1 MTIRAL
7 LTAALGLVALAPA
20 VAGDW
25 PQWMGPNRDAKAAG
39 FKAPAN
45 WPKELTKKW
54 SVKVGDGVATPA
66 LVGDKL
72 YTFTREGDA
81 DKGEE
86 VVRCLDAATG
96 KEVWADRYAVAFK
109 GGPDR
114 GFAGPR
120 SSPTVADGKVV
131 TLGVNGHLSCV
142 DAAKGTKV
150 WRLETK
156 GFPMFHT
163 SSSPLVEG
171 GLVVAQIGG
180 EKGGGVAAYAL
191 TDGAEKWKWEDEGTG
206 YASPVLM
213 TVEGVKTVVAMTSA
227 SVVGLGLTD
236 GKLLWKTAFPITG
249 RGYNAATP
257 SVEGKAIVFAGTAR
271 GTKKVTVEKTA
282 DGFAAKEAWAN
293 KENSVIYNT
302 PVVRGKLVFGLTD
315 KNVLYCLDAETGKA
329 AWTEEVKGKG
339 GYGSIVDAGPVLL
352 LLTPAGQLVAFE
364 PSDKGFNS
372 VASYKVADTE
382 TYAYPVAD
390 GNRVFV
396 KDKESV
402 TLWTVE

>member
-7 LTAALGLVALAPA
+7 LATFGVITAATAM
-20 VAGDW
+20 AGDW

-45 WPKELTKKW
+45 WPKELKKKW

-72 YTFTREGDA
+72 FTFTREGDA

-131 TLGVNGHLSCV
+131 TLGVNGTLSCV
-142 DAAKGTKV
+142 DATKGAMV
-150 WRLETK
+150 WRVETK

-171 GLVVAQIGG
+171 GLVVVQFGG
-180 EKGGGVAAYAL
+180 EKAGGVTAYAL
-191 TDGAEKWKWEDEGTG
+191 ADGSEKWKWEGEGTG

-213 TVEGVKTVVAMTSA
+213 TAGDIKTVVAMTSE
-227 SVVGLGLTD
+227 SVVGLGMTD
-236 GKLLWKTAFPITG
+236 GKLLWKTPFTVTG
-249 RGYNAATP
+249 RGYNACTP
-257 SVEGKAIVFAGTAR
+257 MVDGQAIVFSGTNR
-271 GTKKVTVEKTA
+271 GTKKMTVEKTK
-282 DGFAAKEAWAN
+282 DGFAAKEVWAN
-293 KENSVIYNT
+293 KDQSVIYNT
-302 PVVRGKLVFGLTD
+302 PIVRDKLVFGLTS
-315 KNVLYCLDAETGKA
+315 NNTLFCLDAATGKA
-329 AWTEEVKGKG
+329 AWTEEVMGKG

-364 PSDKGFNS
+364 PIDKEFKS